1 MSSTILEAMAC
12 KVPVITTNV
21 GGNKEIIE
29 NNKTGILIEPTSQK
43 LLEEI
48 KKLFV
53 NYELKNRLIDSAY
66 ANVQKYDWKNV
77 GKLYL
82 NLYIKLLKS

>member
-1 MSSTILEAMAC
+1 M
-12 KVPVITTNV
+12 PN
-21 GGNKEIIE
+21 
-29 NNKTGILIEPTSQK
+29 P
-43 LLEEI
+43 
-48 KKLFV
+48 KKLI

-82 NLYIKLLKS
+82 NLYIKLLKSYSSQRV